1 MTEKE
6 FDRLRELE
14 QKPMLDEREFAQYE
28 FLKKQASQQERVKM
42 FHKNQKAPYEE
53 KVSRAYNLA
62 WEFYKAVGGKA
73 YVAVGGL
80 DSITLYLFLRSI
92 GIDVPAVSASVLED
106 KSIQRVHKALGV
118 ITLKPLRSKV
128 EVIREFGWPI
138 LSKEIAGKIS
148 LLQRPSEKNATVR
161 HAIITG
167 ETGAQGGYRSGTRMQ
182 MPKRWLELFGGA
194 DQEGGNLGYKAAD
207 FLVSDKCCYY
217 LKEKPCDNYHK
228 ETGRWPYMGLM
239 ASEGG
244 RRQKA
249 LASNG
254 CNYISEKTKRS
265 APFATFNRQDLL
277 TLALEMD
284 AWYREHADL
293 FPGIDGQPLE
303 TVIPEIYG
311 EIVRNADGTLKTT
324 KAQRTGC
331 SMCGFGVHMEKRP
344 HRFDQLWQRNPK
356 EWELWMSHVV
366 QDENGEWYGW
376 DKALDYIG
384 VEWREPWKIFEPD
397 DQKCLFDL
405 AESESVR
412 L

>member
-1 MTEKE
+1 MTEK
-6 FDRLRELE
+6 DTQKLKELE
-14 QKPMLDEREFAQYE
+14 AKAHLDEREFVQYE
-28 FLKKQASQQERVKM
+28 FLKKQAASQERIAQ
-42 FHKNQKAPYEE
+42 FQKNRKAPYEE
-53 KVSRAYNLA
+53 KISRSYNLA
-62 WEFYKAVGGKA
+62 WEFYKAVRGQA

-92 GIDVPAVSASVLED
+92 GIDVPAVSVSALED

-118 ITLKPLRSKV
+118 IQLKPLRSKV

-182 MPKRWLELFGGA
+182 LPKRWLELFGGA
-194 DQEGGNLGYKAAD
+194 DDEGRNLGYAAAD

-244 RRQKA
+244 RRQKS

-265 APFATFNRQDLL
+265 APFATFDRQDLL
-277 TLALEMD
+277 KLALEMD
-284 AWYREHADL
+284 QWYREHSDL
-293 FPGIDGQPLE
+293 FPGIDGEPLE
-303 TVIPEIYG
+303 SIIPDIYG
-311 EIVRNADGTLKTT
+311 EIVQDADGKLRTTL
-324 KAQRTGC
+324 AQRTGC

-344 HRFDQLWQRNPK
+344 HRFDQLWRRNPK
-356 EWELWMSHVV
+356 EWELWMHHVV
-366 QDENGEWYGW
+366 QDENGAWYGW
-376 DKALDYIG
+376 DRVLDYVG
-384 VEWREPWKIFEPD
+384 VEWREPWNEFTKND
-397 DQKCLFDL
+397 HLQ
-405 AESESVR
+405 
-412 L
+412 